1 MSPPRYRRTDRVAAL
16 ILREV
21 TRLVREEVH
30 DPRIGFVTF
39 TGARV
44 APDLASGRL
53 FVSVM
58 GSEAEKAASLSGLR
72 SAAPFIRNRLWE
84 LLDLKTVPELG
95 FELDRTLEQ
104 AARIDAILGRIQEEG
119 AGSTPSAADDGAAET
134 PPTGD
139 PCERDDR
146 ARD

>member
-1 MSPPRYRRTDRVAAL
+1 MCPSRYRRTDRVAAL

-39 TGARV
+39 TGAQV
-44 APDLASGRL
+44 APDLATGRV

-58 GSEAEKAASLSGLR
+58 GGEDEKGASLSGLR

-84 LLDLKTVPELG
+84 LLDLKTVPELT
-95 FELDRTLEQ
+95 FELDRTLER
-104 AARIDAILGRIQEEG
+104 AARIDAILERIQERGEPSPLPAAG
-119 AGSTPSAADDGAAET
+119 ADE
-134 PPTGD
+134 
-139 PCERDDR
+139 E
-146 ARD
+146 

>member
-39 TGARV
+39 TGAQV

-58 GSEAEKAASLSGLR
+58 GTEAEKAESLSGLR

-84 LLDLKTVPELG
+84 LLDLKTVPELA
-95 FELDRTLEQ
+95 FELDRTLEH
-104 AARIDAILGRIQEEG
+104 AARIDAIVKRIQEEG
-119 AGSTPSAADDGAAET
+119 AGSTGAADDGAADA
-134 PPTGD
+134 PPAGD
-139 PCERDDR
+139 PGERDDR

>member
-39 TGARV
+39 TGAQV
-44 APDLASGRL
+44 APDLATGRL

-58 GSEAEKAASLSGLR
+58 GSESEKADSLVGLR

-84 LLDLKTVPELG
+84 LLDLKTVPELT
-95 FELDRTLEQ
+95 FELDRTLER
-104 AARIDAILGRIQEEG
+104 AARIDAILERIQEAGG
-119 AGSTPSAADDGAAET
+119 AGAGPDDAEAPTSQPADEA
-134 PPTGD
+134 P
-139 PCERDDR
+139 ERVDR